1 MRVVELSREIPP
13 AALTRITGWL
23 RRLAEPASRARP
35 SPMRL
40 LMMSG
45 SGSKLRWRSA
55 GGALTPVKDLSRE
68 EYLRRLPHKRMA
80 AGVLLRYADEIVLV
94 EPTYKDAWEIPGGV
108 VEADESP
115 WVAAERELKE
125 ELGLVRENMP
135 VLLVDYVP
143 RTPDGVPE
151 GLLWIFDGGLLSECE
166 RERLGSADESE
177 VRSVRLLS
185 IDEAGQRTSG
195 SLALRLR
202 VAFDAARASQA
213 ARASHAAPPEH
224 ATIFCDRG
232 QPRLL
237 EQPVPEPVVSSTRG
251 LATV

>member
-1 MRVVELSREIPP
+1 MQVVELSREIPP
-13 AALTRITGWL
+13 ATLARFTGWL
-23 RRLAEPASRARP
+23 RRLTEPSSLARLSRRHL
-35 SPMRL
+35 SMVR
-40 LMMSG
+40 G
-45 SGSKLRWRSA
+45 SGPKLRWRRV
-55 GGALTPVKDLSRE
+55 GGALTPVKDLARE

-151 GLLWIFDGGLLSECE
+151 GLLWIFDGGSLSESE
-166 RERLGSADESE
+166 REHLGSADENE

-185 IDEAGQRTSG
+185 IDEARQRTSG

-202 VAFDAARASQA
+202 VAFDAALTSQA
-213 ARASHAAPPEH
+213 ARSAQ
-224 ATIFCDRG
+224 ATLPAHVTVFCDRG
-232 QPRLL
+232 EPRPV